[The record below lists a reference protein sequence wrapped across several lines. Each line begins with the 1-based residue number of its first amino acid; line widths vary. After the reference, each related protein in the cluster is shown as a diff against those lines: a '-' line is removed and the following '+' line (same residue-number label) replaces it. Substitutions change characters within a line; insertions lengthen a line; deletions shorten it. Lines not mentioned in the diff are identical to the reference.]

1 MKKNSFLFAAALALT
16 FAGCSDDKMIDEG
29 RIPVDS
35 GDEIMFGST
44 LNGDHNVVGLDGVDT
59 RTIYG
64 ERNQS
69 GIPVNWV
76 DGDEVAIFCPQASA
90 PANHLVNYKVKPNDL
105 HPNQSSTIVK
115 VDPNQAGLQWGDED
129 IHEFFGLYPASIVKA
144 TDKDDQAGYIT
155 ANLPVTQNP
164 IKWRK
169 EQDKVTG
176 LMTYRG
182 EPDMK
187 NAFMFAYS
195 VEKKSEMTKD
205 KTVHLDFK
213 NLVTVLDITIPGP
226 DTPVKLTQIT
236 VGAAAGSNP
245 SLVGNFRIKI
255 NESATDP
262 NHNAECYPLN
272 DGTVTN
278 RVAISCYDPETGEML
293 EIGPGE
299 AINVKA
305 FIIPDNQD
313 TESDI
318 TYRQFRVAVS
328 SLNSGTK
335 VITLNK
341 GEGQEINK
349 VIEPHKINRV
359 LLPKL
364 DFSGGKPSNW
374 MAALDPNIYLSE
386 LSIPGSKFS
395 YLTSANGATPAFQ
408 FKDIKGQFQ
417 DGVRA
422 FIVQTGSQTK
432 YHVTRTGD
440 NIFNYHYKY
449 ERMSTQMPIVGF
461 GNSRRYELE
470 HAVSDIASELK
481 TAQSEFAVIVLTCNA
496 SDVKDHIYDK
506 YYLGAPGVASEGWK
520 QNWIEAV
527 KYRLED
533 LIKEGY
539 PIYKYPITPET
550 TLNDVQGQI
559 IFKVNYNDTI
569 QNKYLAENDTV
580 PALFS
585 LWEAPG
591 NPYKVLNPALYWGT
605 FNNNGPK
612 PQLEWMYQEV
622 SYVPKEASEAAKEDG
637 VKTIFNESVKEYQNN
652 NKHNIWYMNDLG
664 GAYMNENGSFQDNP
678 VTRLT
683 ERFNKIGLEA
693 LQTRGENASTG
704 LVFINFADRD
714 PKHGGLYK
722 SDYILSTII
731 DNNFKFALRKKG
743 SN

>member
-129 IHEFFGLYPASIVKA
+129 IHEFFCLYPASIVKA

-226 DTPVKLTQIT
+226 DTPVKLSQIT

-313 TESDI
+313 TESDN
-318 TYRQFRVAVS
+318 TYRQFRVSVT

-335 VITLNK
+335 MITLNK

-422 FIVQTGSQTK
+422 FIVQTGSQTT
-432 YHVTRTGD
+432 YQVNGSLGDRT
-440 NIFNYHYKY
+440 Y
-449 ERMSTQMPIVGF
+449 ERIETKMPIVGEGIDKKF
-461 GNSRRYELE
+461 NYELE
-470 HAVSDIASELK
+470 DAVRDITTELK
-481 TAQSEFAVIVLTCNA
+481 TADKEFAIIVLTCNA
-496 SDVKDHIYDK
+496 EDVKKHK
-506 YYLGAPGVASEGWK
+506 YVPNILIGGVPSDGW
-520 QNWIEAV
+520 QQSWIEAV

-533 LIKEGY
+533 LKKAGY
-539 PIYKYPITPET
+539 PIYTNPITPET

-559 IFKVNYNDTI
+559 IFKVNYNNSN
-569 QNKYLAENDTV
+569 QNKYLTTTDKV

-591 NPYKVLNPALYWGT
+591 NPYKVLKPALYWGT

-622 SYVPKEASEAAKEDG
+622 SYVPKEASEEAKENG

-683 ERFNKIGLEA
+683 EKFNKIGIEA